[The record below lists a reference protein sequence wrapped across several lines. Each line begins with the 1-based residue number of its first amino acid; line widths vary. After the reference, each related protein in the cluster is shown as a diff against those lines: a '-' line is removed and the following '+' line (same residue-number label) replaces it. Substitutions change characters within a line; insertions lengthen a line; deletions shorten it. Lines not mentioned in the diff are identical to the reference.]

1 MISFE
6 EYREIVFEL
15 MEELPD
21 EFFRE
26 LSGGV
31 ITSEGVSVPDY
42 AQGNDLWILGKY
54 QVFSRVRQI
63 TMYKGSFDRADPH
76 ADAHEAREILR
87 GVLRHEIR
95 HLWAASM
102 TIPLWRR
109 RTNGRS
115 RSTCIDT
122 GSTDSSRGV
131 PARIKSALLQEQR
144 RAKALQGQD
153 GRVVAILFQFGG
165 DALRPD

>member
-42 AQGNDLWILGKY
+42 ARGNDLWILGKY

-63 TMYKGSFDRADPH
+63 TMYKGSFDRAYPH

-95 HLWAASM
+95 HHLES
-102 TIPLWRR
+102 L
-109 RTNGRS
+109 GGVH
-115 RSTCIDT
+115 D
-122 GSTDSSRGV
+122 DSSLE
-131 PARIKSALLQEQR
+131 AADE
-144 RAKALQGQD
+144 RAKQEYLHRHGLD
-153 GRVVAILFQFGG
+153 
-165 DALRPD
+165 

>member
-63 TMYKGSFDRADPH
+63 TMYIIFLKCAGSRRSFPASK
-76 ADAHEAREILR
+76 
-87 GVLRHEIR
+87 
-95 HLWAASM
+95 LWI
-102 TIPLWRR
+102 T
-109 RTNGRS
+109 
-115 RSTCIDT
+115 
-122 GSTDSSRGV
+122 
-131 PARIKSALLQEQR
+131 
-144 RAKALQGQD
+144 
-153 GRVVAILFQFGG
+153 
-165 DALRPD
+165 